1 MKTKHFAGI
10 GAGVAIVAIIVTLSF
25 VIPQEIEQQPTII
38 SPTNEIVSTLQNT
51 ILNTAQKTQ
60 YRFNT
65 DCEVYYG
72 LLQYKVYPNGE
83 QLPKLILSHIVEKYQ
98 DDYVQWNDILYNE
111 ERRLEYFKDDMPFE
125 FAKVFATSIMQEYSI
140 NPELFSIVLLS
151 FTEQDKEITDDFLKQ
166 SGCDDYFENRLQLE
180 K

>member
-1 MKTKHFAGI
+1 MKTKHLAGI

-25 VIPQEIEQQPTII
+25 IMPQEIEQQPAII
-38 SPTNEIVSTLQNT
+38 SPTNELVSTLQNT
-51 ILNTAQKTQ
+51 ILNTAQKTK

-65 DCEVYYG
+65 DCELYYG
-72 LLQYKVYPNGE
+72 QTFNVYPNGE
-83 QLPKLILSHIVEKYQ
+83 QLPELILSHIVEKYPQ
-98 DDYVQWNDILYNE
+98 DYVQWNDILYNE

-125 FAKVFATSIMQEYSI
+125 FAKVFATSIMKEYSI
-140 NPELFSIVLLS
+140 NPELFSIVLLT
-151 FTEQDKEITDDFLKQ
+151 FTEQNTEITDDFLKQ

>member
-10 GAGVAIVAIIVTLSF
+10 GVGVAIAIIVALSF
-25 VIPQEIEQQPTII
+25 VIPQENVIEQQT
-38 SPTNEIVSTLQNT
+38 
-51 ILNTAQKTQ
+51 K

-72 LLQYKVYPNGE
+72 STFNVYPNGE
-83 QLPKLILSHIVEKYQ
+83 QLPKLILSHIVEKYPQ
-98 DDYVQWNDILYNE
+98 DYVQWNDILYNE

-125 FAKVFATSIMQEYSI
+125 FSKVFATSIMQEYSI

-151 FTEQDKEITDDFLKQ
+151 FTEQDNEITDDFLKQ

>member
-1 MKTKHFAGI
+1 LKTKHFAGI
-10 GAGVAIVAIIVTLSF
+10 GAGVAIAIIVTLSF
-25 VIPQEIEQQPTII
+25 VMPQENVIEQQT
-38 SPTNEIVSTLQNT
+38 
-51 ILNTAQKTQ
+51 K

-72 LLQYKVYPNGE
+72 LFHYKVYPNGE
-83 QLPKLILSHIVEKYQ
+83 QLPKLILSHIVEKYPQ
-98 DDYVQWNDILYNE
+98 DYVQWNDILYNE

>member
-1 MKTKHFAGI
+1 MRWIIILKTKHFAGI
-10 GAGVAIVAIIVTLSF
+10 GVGVAIAIIVALSF
-25 VIPQEIEQQPTII
+25 VMPQEKIIEQQT
-38 SPTNEIVSTLQNT
+38 
-51 ILNTAQKTQ
+51 K

-72 LLQYKVYPNGE
+72 VTFNVYPNGE
-83 QLPKLILSHIVEKYQ
+83 QLPKLILSHVVEKYPQ
-98 DDYVQWNDILYNE
+98 DYVQWNDILYNE
-111 ERRLEYFKDDMPFE
+111 ERRLEYFKDGMPFE

-140 NPELFSIVLLS
+140 NPELFSIVLLT
-151 FTEQDKEITDDFLKQ
+151 FTEQGTEITDDFLKQ